1 MTKTFFWRCPGFFP
15 GQGAGWPALLLV
27 LVLVLV
33 PLSPGLWAE
42 EHGGGGK
49 PNVAMVKM
57 TVMVPILEEK
67 THTMR
72 NIMPIG
78 VDLAME
84 DPLLQQEVAGMIPRL
99 QDACYVG
106 TYGKVTTTTG
116 YEKIEQILLKQLES
130 ILGAEKAQHIHISI
144 RLNVKPG

>member
-1 MTKTFFWRCPGFFP
+1 
-15 GQGAGWPALLLV
+15 
-27 LVLVLV
+27 
-33 PLSPGLWAE
+33 
-42 EHGGGGK
+42 
-49 PNVAMVKM
+49 MVKM

-67 THTMR
+67 TSTMR
-72 NIMPIG
+72 NILPIG

-84 DPLLQQEVAGMIPRL
+84 DALLQQEVAAMIPRL

-116 YEKIEQILLKQLES
+116 YEQIERILRKQLET
-130 ILGAEKAQHIHISI
+130 ILGPEKTQHIHISI